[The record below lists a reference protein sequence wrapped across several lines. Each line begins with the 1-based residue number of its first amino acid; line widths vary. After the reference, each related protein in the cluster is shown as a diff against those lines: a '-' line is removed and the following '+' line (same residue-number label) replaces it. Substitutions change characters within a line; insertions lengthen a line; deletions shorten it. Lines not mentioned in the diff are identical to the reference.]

1 MIAAVAP
8 VAAGFSAIRRKID
21 PLLIYFALFA
31 FTDGVRLGMRSQLLY
46 LTMQGSSFYFKI
58 TYAIDFVIPIP
69 AFLFFDADWGHRDE
83 RPARP
88 GQP

>member
-1 MIAAVAP
+1 
-8 VAAGFSAIRRKID
+8 
-21 PLLIYFALFA
+21 
-31 FTDGVRLGMRSQLLY
+31 MRFQLLY
-46 LTMQGSSFYFKI
+46 RTMQGSSFYFKI